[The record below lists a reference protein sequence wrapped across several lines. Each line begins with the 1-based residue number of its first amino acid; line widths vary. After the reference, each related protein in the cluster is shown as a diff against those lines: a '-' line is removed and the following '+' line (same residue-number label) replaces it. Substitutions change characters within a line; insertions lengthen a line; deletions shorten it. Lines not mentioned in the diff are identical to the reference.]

1 MDFNAHLGAVTRTVN
16 QLERDGKPAR
26 GITLERTYATSVADL
41 WDALTSPERLP
52 RWFLPVSGE
61 LRPGGRYQ
69 LEGNAAGT
77 ILACEPPHALD
88 LSWEFAGEISWA
100 EVRVADAGEGRARLT
115 LCHIALVDEHYWPT
129 YGPGAGGVGWDLAL
143 AGLES
148 FLVAPTAARFD
159 ETLLATTPEGRRFVA
174 GLSEDWGR
182 AAMAGGEDPAWARA
196 AAARTTAFYMGEE
209 EPGA

>member
-26 GITLERTYATSVADL
+26 GVTLERTYATS
-41 WDALTSPERLP
+41 
-52 RWFLPVSGE
+52 
-61 LRPGGRYQ
+61 
-69 LEGNAAGT
+69 
-77 ILACEPPHALD
+77 
-88 LSWEFAGEISWA
+88 
-100 EVRVADAGEGRARLT
+100 VADAGEGRARLT